1 VSTANRRR
9 EPKNLALRIMKMRNS
24 DSLERRVRAMIARAT
39 ATVPAT
45 LHDQTLQQQDDWGR
59 ADQGKEDEADLGHVE
74 VDLDGSG
81 LTLHRT

>member
-39 ATVPAT
+39 ATVPAIKPCMIRPSSSRMT
-45 LHDQTLQQQDDWGR
+45 G
-59 ADQGKEDEADLGHVE
+59 DEQIRVRRMR
-74 VDLDGSG
+74 
-81 LTLHRT
+81 RTWDTSKLISMVAG